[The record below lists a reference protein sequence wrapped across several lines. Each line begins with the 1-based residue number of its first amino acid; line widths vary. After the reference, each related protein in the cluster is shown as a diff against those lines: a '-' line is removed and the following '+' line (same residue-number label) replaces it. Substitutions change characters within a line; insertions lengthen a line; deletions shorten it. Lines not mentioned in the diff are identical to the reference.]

1 MGNRFSN
8 RFVDMGNRSNNFTLD
23 NMSGLQLLR
32 AEGNCLESISHG
44 LRHSDL
50 VWLHWNICPYTSL
63 PDWIPKKN
71 LRVLEVNGGKLET
84 LWQTG
89 SEAPLQLRELNISST
104 LLRVPKSIGHLRH
117 LEKMDLSWCRDL
129 QTLPPSL
136 GNLANLRYLNL
147 NGCFR
152 LEDLPDSFGNLSRL
166 QYLYLAGCSSL
177 TISSITF
184 GNIRKL
190 EILDLSNCRRMEA
203 LPPQV
208 TDQHSLKELNLKHT
222 NLTEL
227 PIAIGNLRQLEILK
241 LQCPFLEMLP
251 SSLGKLTSLEEL
263 TLHFCNK
270 LRHLPDSVGELTHL
284 TTLTI
289 HYAPI
294 EYLPAA
300 VMRLNNLEILKVRSC
315 PLLEVP
321 FNSVEKVGLQDSS
334 IDKTCMIRLRH
345 IDLQGTRLKELS
357 FCEGVC
363 PNLQRL
369 NVSYCHELVLVGA
382 LPTALIS
389 LDLQECRALK
399 KIEGLSGLAQLRL
412 LDISWCDK
420 IKELPGL
427 DTLGSLQ
434 ELRADGCN
442 KVECIGKIRM
452 NMRRKSR
459 DSSHSVSGK
468 KIEL

>member
-1 MGNRFSN
+1 M
-8 RFVDMGNRSNNFTLD
+8 
-23 NMSGLQLLR
+23 
-32 AEGNCLESISHG
+32 
-44 LRHSDL
+44 
-50 VWLHWNICPYTSL
+50 
-63 PDWIPKKN
+63 
-71 LRVLEVNGGKLET
+71 
-84 LWQTG
+84 
-89 SEAPLQLRELNISST
+89 
-104 LLRVPKSIGHLRH
+104 
-117 LEKMDLSWCRDL
+117 
-129 QTLPPSL
+129 
-136 GNLANLRYLNL
+136 
-147 NGCFR
+147 
-152 LEDLPDSFGNLSRL
+152 
-166 QYLYLAGCSSL
+166 

-270 LRHLPDSVGELTHL
+270 LRHLPDSVGDLTHL

-321 FNSVEKVGLQDSS
+321 FNSVEKVGLLDSS

-369 NVSYCHELVLVGA
+369 NVSCCHELVLVGA
-382 LPTALIS
+382 LPTTLIS
-389 LDLQECRALK
+389 LDLQECPALK
-399 KIEGLSGLAQLRL
+399 EIKGLSGLAQLRL
-412 LDISWCDK
+412 LDISGCDK
-420 IKELPGL
+420 IEELPGL
-427 DTLGSLQ
+427 DTLGSLE

-442 KVECIGKIRM
+442 KVECIGKILL

-468 KIEL
+468 KIKL